1 MGLPPGMTRSQ
12 EKSPPWEAHFSPH
25 GACTEAII
33 KELDKARDESRENR
47 VCIRGRAMKSVS
59 ITLLMIGA
67 VFLGVSSC
75 ATLPTKPLAPGELRL
90 LNMLVPEKEKI
101 KVNLPFLVNISFE
114 AEGNP
119 VIRSACFYLAGDGP
133 HCFKVTDVNHGSPGT
148 IKIQIHTKN
157 SGSRLLECYVL
168 YIRDGKIQ
176 PTNVVS
182 TYFSAITQ

>member
-1 MGLPPGMTRSQ
+1 M
-12 EKSPPWEAHFSPH
+12 PH

-33 KELDKARDESRENR
+33 KDLDKARDESRENR
-47 VCIRGRAMKSVS
+47 VCIRGWAMKSVS

-75 ATLPTKPLAPGELRL
+75 ATVPTKPLAPGELRL

-101 KVNLPFLVNISFE
+101 KVNLPFLVNINFE

-119 VIRSACFYLAGDGP
+119 EIRSACFSFAGDGP
-133 HCFKVTDVNHGSPGT
+133 HCFKVADVKYGSPGT
-148 IKIQIHTKN
+148 IKIQIHAKN

-168 YIRDGKIQ
+168 YIREGKIQ

-182 TYFSAITQ
+182 TYYRANPQ